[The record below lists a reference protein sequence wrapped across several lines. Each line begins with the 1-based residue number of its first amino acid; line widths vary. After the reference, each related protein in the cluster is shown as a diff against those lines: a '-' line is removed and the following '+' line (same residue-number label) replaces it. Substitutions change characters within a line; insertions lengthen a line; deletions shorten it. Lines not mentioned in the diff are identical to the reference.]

1 VEVRARSLRQIHQL
15 WTEADTERDRL
26 ASWLAG
32 VERMLRNARNSIR
45 LRVSIL
51 VLSRLKGSDCGLIWL
66 SWIRIRILIRN
77 ADPDRGVRKF
87 TKINKDPE
95 FQPFKKAVVT

>member
-1 VEVRARSLRQIHQL
+1 MRYYAGLAERWDIICRCVDVRARSLRQIHQL

-32 VERMLRNARNSIR
+32 VERMLRNARDSIH
-45 LRVSIL
+45 LAFL
-51 VLSRLKGSDCGLIWL
+51 D
-66 SWIRIRILIRN
+66 RIRILIGN

-87 TKINKDPE
+87 TNINKEPE
-95 FQPFKKAVVT
+95 FQPFEKAVVT

>member
-32 VERMLRNARNSIR
+32 VEKMLRNVRDSVQ
-45 LRVSIL
+45 LRVSVL
-51 VLSRLKGSDCGLIWL
+51 VLSRLKGSVVDWFGYPGSGTGSLL
-66 SWIRIRILIRN
+66 VLRIRIQ
-77 ADPDRGVRKF
+77 
-87 TKINKDPE
+87 E
-95 FQPFKKAVVT
+95 